1 MQPRKIPRAGT
12 GARFVAAAA
21 VPLAML
27 AGCES
32 SGLSAREA
40 GNRNF
45 SSYVYSLYAAP
56 PPPELAGASEPARLA
71 LPTKLGVA
79 QVGEVA
85 PPETVLDKLRGK
97 AHLFARV
104 EAVPGTFGIDPYEY
118 RQGDAT
124 FTPEEVARKEMDR
137 MREYARSMGMD
148 HLLLI
153 GGTIDHAAQDNGL
166 SVLDLTIVGAF
177 VVPSKQIT
185 AEAKASGALIDLKT
199 GRVVLTASADAS
211 EGGVASTVTQESGQL
226 NVARK
231 ARDEVLGQL
240 AAQVI
245 ERCQRWQ
252 QATAAAF

>member
-1 MQPRKIPRAGT
+1 MNCRKIPRARL
-12 GARFVAAAA
+12 ALAAAL
-21 VPLAML
+21 PLAAL

-45 SSYVYSLYAAP
+45 SSYVYSLYATPPAP
-56 PPPELAGASEPARLA
+56 QLAGSQEPARLA
-71 LPTKLGVA
+71 LPTKLAVA

-85 PPETVLDKLRGK
+85 PPEALLDKLRKRPG
-97 AHLFARV
+97 LFARV
-104 EAVPGTFGIDPYEY
+104 EPVPGTFGIDAHVRPHGNAAFSPDE
-118 RQGDAT
+118 A
-124 FTPEEVARKEMDR
+124 ARREMER
-137 MREYARSMGMD
+137 MQQYARSMGMD

-185 AEAKASGALIDLKT
+185 AEAKASGALIDLNT
-199 GRVVLTASADAS
+199 GRVVLTASADATR
-211 EGGVASTVTQESGQL
+211 GGVASTATQESGQL
-226 NVARK
+226 NVARE
-231 ARDEVLGQL
+231 ARDDVLGQL
-240 AAQVI
+240 ADEVI

-252 QATAAAF
+252 QATASAR